1 MPQPGLCTLPPP
13 PPLHDPTRWTID
25 DAIGAYAHAMPRADE
40 ATRVA
45 TFGALT
51 RIFDAVRTREDLVRP
66 SLVGRAMLVFPIERR
81 RLVLSLLAS
90 FFTFLY
96 RAGLLDGLELGRL
109 ELAIE
114 RARRTLGLRP
124 RLVARPKP
132 RPGERVD
139 PELLR
144 LALIA
149 DELQWWRREVRDR
162 LDLASLA
169 SLVAHLARHDGIP
182 VRLEAL
188 DPARW
193 SDELRAS
200 GLAPSEAKRRLRV
213 VDAWLAARRPSVQ
226 SAADV
231 VALPNEGTRRERR
244 SPLASAGGGGTLP
257 P

>member
-1 MPQPGLCTLPPP
+1 
-13 PPLHDPTRWTID
+13 
-25 DAIGAYAHAMPRADE
+25 MPRADE

-169 SLVAHLARHDGIP
+169 SLVA
-182 VRLEAL
+182 
-188 DPARW
+188 
-193 SDELRAS
+193 